1 MHKFRRDGYH
11 KLRMLSLSQIKSEDI
26 DGAVR
31 PKPIDRECVRLS
43 RRHVISGASLFND
56 KWGRVPLLIAHVRGQ
71 HVAQMAFAEYHDMIK
86 TFPADRS
93 DQPFGVCILPR

>member
-56 KWGRVPLLIAHVRGQ
+56 KWGRVPLLIEHFPTGMNRLGFPKRRESDSSWMLAREVSMHDQG
-71 HVAQMAFAEYHDMIK
+71 AF
-86 TFPADRS
+86 R
-93 DQPFGVCILPR
+93 